1 MKDNMEPMFADAAK
15 QRDNTIDIRGIFL
28 RIREYWLFILV
39 CVVVSMLCGYFY
51 LRYTTPKYIADAK
64 VLIKTGQKDA
74 ANGALLE
81 ELGVHGSNT
90 NAQNEVEVFR
100 SRILM
105 RRVVDGMHLNIA
117 YYVPGKIQTTSL
129 YDDAPF
135 RMVPLFNDSS
145 IKSSHI
151 YKIHRQ
157 GIDYTITEGSK
168 NWNVRLG
175 DSATISVG
183 TVRIESNPFS
193 GHLYDNTNDFK
204 VIVFPPEDIVDA
216 YLGGLVVDLIN
227 KQGNIITLSLKDA
240 IPRRAEDV
248 LNRLIE
254 EYQKSNIEDK
264 NQVADG
270 TIDFINQRL
279 SGIGTELT
287 GVEKTIENFKSSNN
301 LTDVEAQSKLLLD
314 NTSDNTKELM
324 QKEVQ
329 LRVLESLERYVQDG
343 NNMRRVMPATLIAQD
358 PTLIKIIED
367 YNNLQNERQRLLM
380 SYTEA
385 SAYVKNVDQQLEE
398 LRSGMRSYISSLRR
412 SYQVTVDELKSKS
425 SSIASG
431 IRQVPEKQRILLDYT
446 RQQQI
451 KQELYV
457 FLLKKKE
464 DMSIS
469 RSATV
474 SSLKIIDPAKKEP
487 GPISPKRSRV
497 YLMAFVIGLI
507 VPGIRIGAKELFNT
521 RITGKR
527 DIDKL
532 TNMPILAEI
541 GHSKHDE
548 AVIVKNDSRTV
559 IAEQFRA
566 LRTNLQFLMAGDDK
580 KVIMVTSSMSGEGKS
595 FVSIN
600 LAATIALAGK
610 KVVLMELDLRKPQIS
625 QHLNIKQAQGFSNY
639 VIGQS
644 TLDDI
649 ITPTGLMDNFFVISA
664 GPIPPNPSEIILMPK
679 VAQLFNALKEQFDYI
694 VIDTPPVG
702 LVTDAQLLS
711 NYADV
716 AAYVIRQEYTF
727 KEQLKNADNLYQ
739 RGRLKNMGLIVN
751 DVKTE
756 KGGDYGYGYGSG
768 YFDEEKGS
776 AIKKVFKRK

>member
-1 MKDNMEPMFADAAK
+1 
-15 QRDNTIDIRGIFL
+15 
-28 RIREYWLFILV
+28 
-39 CVVVSMLCGYFY
+39 
-51 LRYTTPKYIADAK
+51 
-64 VLIKTGQKDA
+64 
-74 ANGALLE
+74 
-81 ELGVHGSNT
+81 
-90 NAQNEVEVFR
+90 
-100 SRILM
+100 
-105 RRVVDGMHLNIA
+105 
-117 YYVPGKIQTTSL
+117 
-129 YDDAPF
+129 
-135 RMVPLFNDSS
+135 
-145 IKSSHI
+145 
-151 YKIHRQ
+151 
-157 GIDYTITEGSK
+157 
-168 NWNVRLG
+168 
-175 DSATISVG
+175 
-183 TVRIESNPFS
+183 
-193 GHLYDNTNDFK
+193 
-204 VIVFPPEDIVDA
+204 
-216 YLGGLVVDLIN
+216 
-227 KQGNIITLSLKDA
+227 
-240 IPRRAEDV
+240 
-248 LNRLIE
+248 
-254 EYQKSNIEDK
+254 
-264 NQVADG
+264 
-270 TIDFINQRL
+270 
-279 SGIGTELT
+279 
-287 GVEKTIENFKSSNN
+287 
-301 LTDVEAQSKLLLD
+301 
-314 NTSDNTKELM
+314 
-324 QKEVQ
+324 
-329 LRVLESLERYVQDG
+329 
-343 NNMRRVMPATLIAQD
+343 
-358 PTLIKIIED
+358 
-367 YNNLQNERQRLLM
+367 LLM

-398 LRSGMRSYISSLRR
+398 LRSGMKSYISSLRR

-431 IRQVPEKQRILLDYT
+431 IKQVPEKQRILLDYT

-464 DMSIS
+464 EMSIS

-487 GPISPKRSRV
+487 GPISPRRSRV

-521 RITGKR
+521 RIAGKR
-527 DIDKL
+527 DIDRL

-566 LRTNLQFLMAGDDK
+566 LRTNLQFLMAGDDR

-595 FVSIN
+595 FISIN

-649 ITPTGLMDNFFVISA
+649 ITPTGVTDNFFVISA

-716 AAYVIRQEYTF
+716 VAYVIRQEYTF
-727 KEQLKNADNLYQ
+727 KEQLKNADSLYQ
-739 RGRLKNMGLIVN
+739 RGRLKNIGLIVN
-751 DVKTE
+751 DVKAE
-756 KGGDYGYGYGSG
+756 KGGNYGYGYGSG
-768 YFDEEKGS
+768 YFEEDKRS